1 MVTHRCYWKIHFGKM
16 SWINS
21 KFFSLRKTS
30 ILPTIILHL
39 PLFLY
44 NFYRGNLLAFLLSP
58 ESFPEAP
65 SEYLEI
71 WGYLLLEVDFSLTR
85 CFPYSG
91 ELAHTA
97 TLVGVKILQ

>member
-1 MVTHRCYWKIHFGKM
+1 
-16 SWINS
+16 
-21 KFFSLRKTS
+21 
-30 ILPTIILHL
+30 
-39 PLFLY
+39 
-44 NFYRGNLLAFLLSP
+44 LSP
-58 ESFPEAP
+58 ESFPESP